1 MVRQLESTSDPP
13 TLGSTID
20 SGEESSSSTLSR
32 VEMTEPEEP
41 TLAGVMTM
49 MATMLKRVE
58 ELDVVR
64 EAEARVE
71 RRERQAERNIEK
83 LPAMAEG
90 ADLELYN
97 IQSFEN
103 DLAQAGICREK
114 WKSYLT
120 PRLPPSL

>member
-20 SGEESSSSTLSR
+20 SGEESSSSTLSQ

-58 ELDVVR
+58 ERDVVR

-83 LPAMAEG
+83 LPALAEG
-90 ADLELYN
+90 ADLEL
-97 IQSFEN
+97 
-103 DLAQAGICREK
+103 
-114 WKSYLT
+114 
-120 PRLPPSL
+120 

>member
-1 MVRQLESTSDPP
+1 
-13 TLGSTID
+13 
-20 SGEESSSSTLSR
+20 
-32 VEMTEPEEP
+32 
-41 TLAGVMTM
+41 M

-58 ELDVVR
+58 EQDVVR

-90 ADLELYN
+90 ADLELY

-120 PRLPPSL
+120 PRLPPSLKDHIGDLQADHTTTYDQIKDRLAYKSRSN